1 MPTHKPSQ
9 PAQSAQLSRIKI
21 FVSAHKPA
29 VFPDCASILPIQV
42 GAANAEA
49 AGKPLFENTLHDNTG
64 DNISEKNPMYCE
76 LTAQYWAWKNADAD
90 YYGFCHYRRYFD
102 FTTTE
107 HKQNSYGEI
116 IDTAINAESIAEYG
130 LDDAAIAQAVEG
142 WDVITTPLNNVR
154 EFDGFTNLKDHW
166 DADPHLQLKD
176 LRHMYDVLCA
186 MHPDYREDADVVLNG
201 TRAAFCNMFIMKKA
215 IFQEYCSWLF
225 PILSEFT
232 AHWDHSAADVQTLR
246 TPGHL

>member
-1 MPTHKPSQ
+1 
-9 PAQSAQLSRIKI
+9 
-21 FVSAHKPA
+21 
-29 VFPDCASILPIQV
+29 
-42 GAANAEA
+42 
-49 AGKPLFENTLHDNTG
+49 
-64 DNISEKNPMYCE
+64 MYCE

-225 PILSEFT
+225 PKIGR
-232 AHWDHSAADVQTLR
+232 AHV
-246 TPGHL
+246 